1 MTNSLNRIFDDIA
14 GIGISLECDDGFL
27 IDMGLNWCHG
37 RALDQMRADFPDVA
51 AAFERMAD
59 DYGRPAMFTAFE
71 LRERELFGVNA

>member
-1 MTNSLNRIFDDIA
+1 MTSALNRILAEIEN
-14 GIGISLECDDGFL
+14 IGISLECDDGFL

-51 AAFERMAD
+51 AAFEKMAD

-71 LRERELFGVNA
+71 LRERELFGANA

>member
-1 MTNSLNRIFDDIA
+1 
-14 GIGISLECDDGFL
+14 
-27 IDMGLNWCHG
+27 MGLNWCHG

-51 AAFERMAD
+51 AAFEKMAD